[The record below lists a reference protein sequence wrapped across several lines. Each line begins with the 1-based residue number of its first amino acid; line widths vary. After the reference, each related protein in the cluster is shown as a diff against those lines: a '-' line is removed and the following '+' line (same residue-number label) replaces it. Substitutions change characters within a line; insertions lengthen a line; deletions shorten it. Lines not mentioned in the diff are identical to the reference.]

1 MSDARTFEFEGMA
14 TPAEAADVLRRIAE
28 GIRRGSFSLSMGSE
42 PVSVSPEGELGLDIE
57 ASEKKG
63 KSKIAIAV
71 AWTRA
76 GDDHDERDDSDE
88 E

>member
-1 MSDARTFEFEGMA
+1 MSEARGFEFEGMA

-42 PVSVSPEGELGLDIE
+42 PVPVSPEGELALDIE
-57 ASEKKG
+57 ASDRKG
-63 KSKIAIAV
+63 KSKIEIAV

-76 GDDHDERDDSDE
+76 GDEGDEDDD
-88 E
+88 

>member
-28 GIRRGSFSLSMGSE
+28 GIRRGNFSLSMGSE
-42 PVSVSPEGELGLDIE
+42 SVAVFPAGEIGLDIE
-57 ASEKKG
+57 ATEKKE
-63 KSKIAIAV
+63 KSKIEIAV

-76 GDDHDERDDSDE
+76 DEDEQDDE
-88 E
+88 